1 MVAEP
6 KIPVVVLCGPTAVGK
21 TGLAC
26 RIAER
31 FAVEVVSADSRQVYR
46 GMDIGTAKPTAEE
59 QRLVRHHLIDVVDPD
74 CNFTAANFVE
84 QGQQAIA
91 AIHARGALPLIVG
104 GTGLYIRALTSG
116 LIDAPPADAALRARL
131 QREEEDGGEGT
142 LYRRLQ
148 QVDPHQAATIH
159 PHNLVRVIRA
169 LEVFEC
175 SGRPLSEY
183 QQQHRF
189 AEEPYRLLK
198 IGLELPRAELDERIN
213 RRVEVMVASGL
224 IEETAGL
231 LAAGFH
237 PQLKSMQTIGYRE
250 TVQYL
255 AGLLDREAAI
265 SRIQTETRRYARRQ
279 QTWFRK
285 ENAIISFES
294 LREADSILSAI
305 ECLSE

>member
-1 MVAEP
+1 MVEIS

-21 TGLAC
+21 TALAC
-26 RIAER
+26 SIAER
-31 FAVEVVSADSRQVYR
+31 FPVEVVSADSRQVYR

-59 QRLVRHHLIDVVDPD
+59 QRRVRHHLIDVVDPD
-74 CNFTAANFVE
+74 GNFTAANFVAH
-84 QGQQAIA
+84 GQRAIA

-116 LIDAPPADAALRARL
+116 LIDAPPADAELRARL
-131 QREEEDGGEGT
+131 QREEEAGGAGT

-148 QVDPHQAATIH
+148 QVDPQQAATMH

-169 LEVFEC
+169 LEVFEA
-175 SGRPLSEY
+175 SGRPLSEF
-183 QQQHRF
+183 QRQHRF
-189 AEEPYRLLK
+189 ADEPYRLLK
-198 IGLELPRAELDERIN
+198 IGLDLPRVELDARIN
-213 RRVEVMVASGL
+213 RRVEVMYESGL

-237 PQLKSMQTIGYRE
+237 PELKSMRTIGYRE

-255 AGLLDREAAI
+255 AGVFERDAAI
-265 SRIQTETRRYARRQ
+265 VRIQTETRRYARRQ

-294 LREADSILSAI
+294 LRETDSILKAI
-305 ECLSE
+305 ECFRE